1 MNSPMY
7 SSITSPYFPFLS
19 ALIIRQL
26 GDLLVFYPPTLVTSY
41 SSTPIKIHKYSIW
54 QQFKT
59 KSDIFYID
67 YLLKR

>member
-19 ALIIRQL
+19 ALIPRQL
-26 GDLLVFYPPTLVTSY
+26 GDLFIFYPPISLTSY
-41 SSTPIKIHKYSIW
+41 SSTPIKILKYSIW

-59 KSDIFYID
+59 KNDIFYID
-67 YLLKR
+67 YLLK

>member
-19 ALIIRQL
+19 ALITRQL
-26 GDLLVFYPPTLVTSY
+26 GDLLIFYPPTSLTSY
-41 SSTPIKIHKYSIW
+41 PSTPIKIHKYTIW

-59 KSDIFYID
+59 KNDIFYID
-67 YLLKR
+67 YLLK